1 MSSLRRRLRPL
12 LSERTAF
19 WIQASVLVVLMAAS
33 SAPSPLYPLYQA
45 MWAFPP
51 VVLTVIFA
59 AYVLA
64 LLVALLVAGS
74 LSDHLGRRPV
84 LLAALALELVAMLVF
99 IGADGP
105 AALILARLLQGLAT
119 GAAVGTLGAYLIDL
133 EHAVRPGLGT
143 VFNGAGPGLGLA
155 LGAVGSSLL
164 VAAAP
169 GSVQLVYVVL
179 GAVLALQLVAT
190 VLGPETTAREP
201 GALASLVPKVRFP
214 RATRRTALWVL
225 PAAVATWS
233 LGGLILSLGPSLVRS
248 LAGPQAVLL
257 TGLVVAALTGTG
269 GVATLLLGSAR
280 PSAVLGLGMAALIAG
295 MGGTVAALALGST
308 GLYFAATVVAG
319 VGFGAGFLAVLR
331 ILMPQ
336 AAPHERAGLLSA
348 VYVVS
353 YLANSVPAVAAGALA
368 QGIGLTPTAMGYCG
382 MIVVLAL
389 VVLAGSAVRARTPA
403 AAEASGAPGAR
414 LPQAA
419 SAEGPRAHRP

>member
-1 MSSLRRRLRPL
+1 MSPLRRRPL
-12 LSERTAF
+12 LSERAAF
-19 WIQASVLVVLMAAS
+19 WVQASVLVVLMAAS
-33 SAPSPLYPLYQA
+33 SAPSPLYPVYQG
-45 MWAFPP
+45 MWGFSP

-59 AYVLA
+59 AYVIALLAA
-64 LLVALLVAGS
+64 LLVVGS

-84 LLAALALELVAMLVF
+84 LLAALVLEVVAMLAF
-99 IGADGP
+99 IGAGS
-105 AALILARLLQGLAT
+105 AGALIVARLLQGLAT

-143 VFNGAGPGLGLA
+143 VFNGAAPGLGLA
-155 LGAVGSSLL
+155 VGAVGSSLL

-169 GSVQLVYVVL
+169 GSVQLVYIVLVVVL
-179 GAVLALQLVAT
+179 GVQLVAT
-190 VLGPETTAREP
+190 VLGPETTGREP
-201 GALASLVPKVRFP
+201 GALASLMPKVRFP
-214 RATRRTALWVL
+214 VSTRRTALWVL

-233 LGGLILSLGPSLVRS
+233 LGGLVLSLGPSLVRS
-248 LAGPQAVLL
+248 LAGSQTLLL

-269 GVATLLLGSAR
+269 GVATLLLGSTR
-280 PSAVLGLGMAALIAG
+280 PSAVLVVGMGALIAG

-331 ILMPQ
+331 ILTPQ

-368 QGIGLTPTAMGYCG
+368 QGLGLHATALGYSG

-389 VVLAGSAVRARTPA
+389 VVVAGSVLRARTPA
-403 AAEASGAPGAR
+403 ARKAVAR
-414 LPQAA
+414 
-419 SAEGPRAHRP
+419 RR

>member
-1 MSSLRRRLRPL
+1 MSPLRRRPL
-12 LSERTAF
+12 LSERAAF
-19 WIQASVLVVLMAAS
+19 WVQASVLVVLMAAS
-33 SAPSPLYPLYQA
+33 SAPSPLYPVYQG
-45 MWAFPP
+45 MWGFPP

-59 AYVLA
+59 AYVIALLAA
-64 LLVALLVAGS
+64 LLVVGS

-84 LLAALALELVAMLVF
+84 LLAALVLEVVAMLAF
-99 IGADGP
+99 IGAGS
-105 AALILARLLQGLAT
+105 AWALIVARLLQGLAT

-143 VFNGAGPGLGLA
+143 VFNGAAPGLGLA
-155 LGAVGSSLL
+155 VGAVGSSLL
-164 VAAAP
+164 AAAAP
-169 GSVQLVYVVL
+169 GSVQLVYIVLVVVL
-179 GAVLALQLVAT
+179 GVQLVAT
-190 VLGPETTAREP
+190 VLGPETTGREP

-214 RATRRTALWVL
+214 VSTRRTALWVL

-233 LGGLILSLGPSLVRS
+233 LGGLVLSLGPSLVRS
-248 LAGPQAVLL
+248 LAGPQALLL

-269 GVATLLLGSAR
+269 GVATLLLGSTR
-280 PSAVLGLGMAALIAG
+280 PSAVLVVGMGALIAG

-308 GLYFAATVVAG
+308 GLYFTATVVAG

-368 QGIGLTPTAMGYCG
+368 QGLGLHATALGYSG

-389 VVLAGSAVRARTPA
+389 VVVAGSVLRARTPA
-403 AAEASGAPGAR
+403 TCKAVAR
-414 LPQAA
+414 Q
-419 SAEGPRAHRP
+419 R

>member
-1 MSSLRRRLRPL
+1 MSPLRRRPL
-12 LSERTAF
+12 LSERAAF
-19 WIQASVLVVLMAAS
+19 WVQASVLVVLMAAS
-33 SAPSPLYPLYQA
+33 SAPSPLYPVYQG
-45 MWAFPP
+45 MWGFSP

-59 AYVLA
+59 AYVIALLAA
-64 LLVALLVAGS
+64 LLVVGS

-84 LLAALALELVAMLVF
+84 LLAALVLEVVAMLAF
-99 IGADGP
+99 IGAGS
-105 AALILARLLQGLAT
+105 AGALIVARLLQGLAT

-143 VFNGAGPGLGLA
+143 VFNGAAPGLGLA
-155 LGAVGSSLL
+155 VGAVGSSLL
-164 VAAAP
+164 AAAAP
-169 GSVQLVYVVL
+169 GSVQLVYIVLVVVL
-179 GAVLALQLVAT
+179 GVQLVAT
-190 VLGPETTAREP
+190 VLGPETTGREP
-201 GALASLVPKVRFP
+201 GALASLMPKVRFP
-214 RATRRTALWVL
+214 VSTRRTALWVL

-233 LGGLILSLGPSLVRS
+233 LGGLVLSLGPSLVRS
-248 LAGPQAVLL
+248 LAGSQTLLL

-269 GVATLLLGSAR
+269 GVATLLLGSTR
-280 PSAVLGLGMAALIAG
+280 PSAVLVVGMGALIAG

-331 ILMPQ
+331 ILTPQ

-368 QGIGLTPTAMGYCG
+368 QGLGLHATALGYSG

-389 VVLAGSAVRARTPA
+389 VVVAGSVLRARTPA
-403 AAEASGAPGAR
+403 ARKAVAR
-414 LPQAA
+414 
-419 SAEGPRAHRP
+419 RR

>member
-1 MSSLRRRLRPL
+1 MSPLRRRRRPL

-19 WIQASVLVVLMAAS
+19 WVQASVLVVLMAAS
-33 SAPSPLYPLYQA
+33 SAPSPLYPVYQA
-45 MWAFPP
+45 MWGFPP

-84 LLAALALELVAMLVF
+84 LLSALALELVAMLVF
-99 IGADGP
+99 IGAGS
-105 AALILARLLQGLAT
+105 AGALIVARLLQGVAT

-133 EHAVRPGLGT
+133 EQAVRPGLGT

-155 LGAVGSSLL
+155 AGAVGSSLL

-169 GSVQLVYVVL
+169 GSLHLVYLLL

-190 VLGPETTAREP
+190 ALGPETTSRKP
-201 GALASLVPKVRFP
+201 GALASLVPRVRFP

-233 LGGLILSLGPSLVRS
+233 LGGLVLSLDPSLIRS

-269 GVATLLLGSAR
+269 GVATLMLGSAR
-280 PSAVLGLGMAALIAG
+280 PSVVLGLGMGALIVG
-295 MGGTVAALALGST
+295 MGGTVGALALGST
-308 GLYFAATVVAG
+308 VLYFAATIVAG

-336 AAPHERAGLLSA
+336 ADPRERAGLLSA

-368 QGIGLTPTAMGYCG
+368 QEIGLKATAISYSG
-382 MIVVLAL
+382 MIVALAL
-389 VVLAGSAVRARTPA
+389 VVLAGATLRPHRPGSALLRRRTA
-403 AAEASGAPGAR
+403 AAVASHCP
-414 LPQAA
+414 PD
-419 SAEGPRAHRP
+419 